1 MEKYI
6 IWLILMVVFLIIEAI
21 TMGLTTIWFAAGAFI
36 AMLLS
41 LLGLQLWIQIAAFLI
56 ITILCLI
63 FLYPFFR
70 NKFRIGIEKTNF
82 ETVIG
87 KNGIVIEA
95 IDNMK
100 SSGQVKVDGQ
110 IWSARSNAEEI
121 IEVGKKVLI
130 EEVKG
135 VKLIVKESA

>member
-1 MEKYI
+1 MEEYI
-6 IWLILMVVFLIIEAI
+6 IWLVLMVVFLIVEAI
-21 TMGLTTIWFAAGAFI
+21 TMGLTTIWFAAGAFV

-41 LLGLQLWIQIAAFLI
+41 LLGVQLWIQIAAFLVI
-56 ITILCLI
+56 ATLCLI

-70 NKFRIGIEKTNF
+70 SKLRFGTEKTNF

-100 SSGQVKVDGQ
+100 SIGQVKVDGQ
-110 IWSARSNAEEI
+110 IWSARSSEEGI
-121 IEVGKKVLI
+121 IEVGKKVFI

>member
-1 MEKYI
+1 
-6 IWLILMVVFLIIEAI
+6 MVVFLIIEAI

-41 LLGLQLWIQIAAFLI
+41 LLGLPLWSQITAFLI
-56 ITILCLI
+56 IAILCLI
-63 FLYPFFR
+63 FLYPFFK
-70 NKFRIGIEKTNF
+70 NKFHVGTEKTNF